1 MTLYLIG
8 LGLENQYDITLKGL
22 NLIRSCDIIYLEN
35 YTSLLQCTKED
46 LETLYQKPIII
57 ADRTL
62 SENFDHKILT
72 EAKTKNIAFL
82 IIGDPVAATTH
93 IELFKQAK
101 QQHIPVQ
108 IIHNASILTAIGI
121 TGLQL
126 YKFGRTISIPFLE
139 DVPQLETP
147 YHVIRENLMLEQH
160 TLCLLDLK
168 PNLNKFM
175 TPNQALEILEHIEKR
190 IQEKII
196 TPELQV
202 IACARLGTS
211 TQLIKSGTIQDIK
224 KIDFGFPPYC
234 VIIPAKKLH
243 FIEQEM
249 LEIWK

>member
-8 LGLENQYDITLKGL
+8 LGLENQYDISLKAL
-22 NLIRSCDIIYLEN
+22 NIIRSCDIIYLEN
-35 YTSLLQCTKED
+35 YTSLLQCTPQD
-46 LETLYQKPIII
+46 LETLYQKPITI
-57 ADRTL
+57 ANRTL
-62 SENFDHKILT
+62 SENFDSKILT
-72 EAKTKNIAFL
+72 QAKTKNIAFL

-101 QQHIPVQ
+101 QQHIPIQV
-108 IIHNASILTAIGI
+108 IHNASILTAIGI

-168 PNLNKFM
+168 PNINKFM
-175 TPNQALEILEHIEKR
+175 TPKQAIEILEHIEQR
-190 IQEKII
+190 LQQNII
-196 TPELQV
+196 TNNLQV

-211 TQLIKSGTIQDIK
+211 TQLIKSGTIQQIK
-224 KIDFGFPPYC
+224 TLDFGPPPYC
-234 VIIPAKKLH
+234 LIIPAKKLH
-243 FIEQEM
+243 FVEQEM
-249 LEIWK
+249 LEMWR